1 MVDTNKK
8 AELFLEKL
16 KASDDMDVWIKDFY
30 KSDAPQFKGKSKA
43 KRRQMAVAAKL
54 DAMDEGLEEA
64 QKPQLPK
71 WKRAGPDGEREIK
84 FPTGRR
90 FKIEKQYD
98 ENIRHKGE
106 WKVMEWDTRS
116 KDWEWGETYSPKAY
130 AKQKAMEAGQYDTR
144 GKKVADYSKTFKFES
159 IEESAKTEDAP
170 INSVG
175 GGNIAGL
182 GVGAQGEPG
191 LTKKQQK
198 KYKKKNIMRFK
209 DYTTE
214 DGPCWDSHKQVGM
227 KKSKRTNKMV
237 PNCVPK

>member
-54 DAMDEGLEEA
+54 DAMDEGLEE
-64 QKPQLPK
+64 
-71 WKRAGPDGEREIK
+71 
-84 FPTGRR
+84 
-90 FKIEKQYD
+90 
-98 ENIRHKGE
+98 
-106 WKVMEWDTRS
+106 
-116 KDWEWGETYSPKAY
+116 
-130 AKQKAMEAGQYDTR
+130 
-144 GKKVADYSKTFKFES
+144 
-159 IEESAKTEDAP
+159 SAKTEDAP

-182 GVGAQGEPG
+182 GVGTQGEPG

-214 DGPCWDSHKQVGM
+214 DGPCWNSHKQVGM